1 MLLLDF
7 HQTSLRFRDCRRQ
20 HPVTRVQ
27 NDSEISIERQNKI
40 TAGPQMNRE
49 PYRMWKSRGQLKTIS
64 CRNALKPYRTSVIIL
79 VFTGISELF
88 IMSLYGSKTLNS
100 AFVKAMILLRANLFV
115 MVRAVTSSRPFRKIR
130 NWNLGLVT
138 RITLSEKPHEAV
150 EGQQ

>member
-7 HQTSLRFRDCRRQ
+7 HQTRLRFRDCRRQ

-64 CRNALKPYRTSVIIL
+64 CRNALKPYKTSVIIL

-88 IMSLYGSKTLNS
+88 IMSLYGSKTLKS
-100 AFVKAMILLRANLFV
+100 AFVRAMILLRANLFV
-115 MVRAVTSSRPFRKIR
+115 IVRAVTSSLPFRKIR
-130 NWNLGLVT
+130 NWNLGLDY
-138 RITLSEKPHEAV
+138 
-150 EGQQ
+150 